1 MPFSQLN
8 IVVLRSAL
16 IAGLG
21 GFLFGLDTAVISG
34 AMRSLESRFSL
45 DPFWL
50 GFTVAAALIG
60 TIAGSLLAELPLERY
75 GRKRTLLGIA
85 ALFLASSLASTFAPN
100 WTVLVCTRFAGGIA
114 IGLASVASPIYIA
127 EIAPALLRGRLV
139 SITQLNIV
147 LGILCAFLSN
157 YLVALWFQGDD
168 VWRVVFAVVALP
180 SALFLLLVPVLVES
194 PRWLLTHGREAEARE
209 ILSRLGHPE
218 LSRTVEEIHESLSA
232 SKSADRLFQ
241 RRYLRPILLAFT
253 MAMFNQLTGI
263 SALTYAPRIF
273 GMAGASVDNA
283 LLQSVAIGVTSL
295 VFTIIAMVL
304 IDRVG
309 RRKLIIWG
317 SCGYILAL
325 GSLCW
330 LFLHPSDDLGVN
342 SQILV
347 LICVLAFQ
355 AVHALS
361 QGAVLWVFVSEI
373 FPNSVRAKGQSLATF
388 FLWVMAAAITW
399 SFPAATV
406 SSAAGIFGFF
416 AVMMVL
422 QLLFAWRI
430 MPETRSSTLEEIEDR
445 WSSAET

>member
-1 MPFSQLN
+1 MPIPQLN

-16 IAGLG
+16 IAGFG

-34 AMRSLESRFSL
+34 AMRSLESRFAL

-85 ALFLASSLASTFAPN
+85 GLFLASSLASTFAPN
-100 WTVLVCTRFAGGIA
+100 WAALVSSRFAGGIA

-127 EIAPALLRGRLV
+127 EIAPASLRGRLV

-157 YLVALWFQGDD
+157 YLVALWVHGDD
-168 VWRVVFAVVALP
+168 VWRVVFGVVTLP
-180 SALFLLLVPVLVES
+180 SALFLVLVPMLVES

-209 ILSRLGHPE
+209 VLSRLGHPE
-218 LSRTVEEIHESLSA
+218 VSRKVEEIRESLSV
-232 SKSADRLFQ
+232 SQLADRLFQ
-241 RRYLRPILLAFT
+241 RRYLQPILLAFA

-295 VFTIIAMVL
+295 VFTIIAMAM

-309 RRKLIIWG
+309 RRRLIIWG
-317 SCGYILAL
+317 SCGYICAL
-325 GSLCW
+325 GLLAW
-330 LFLHPSDDLGVN
+330 LFLHPGGD
-342 SQILV
+342 SQIFV
-347 LICVLAFQ
+347 LICILAFQ

-388 FLWVMAAAITW
+388 IHWVMAAAITW

-406 SSAAGIFGFF
+406 SSAAGVFGFF

-422 QLLFAWRI
+422 QLLFAWKI

-445 WSSAET
+445 WGSAKA

>member
-1 MPFSQLN
+1 
-8 IVVLRSAL
+8 L

-50 GFTVAAALIG
+50 GFTVTAALIG
-60 TIAGSLLAELPLERY
+60 TIVGSLLAELPLEKY

-85 ALFLASSLASTFAPN
+85 GLFLASSLASTVAPN
-100 WTVLVCTRFAGGIA
+100 WVALVSSRFAGGIA

-127 EIAPALLRGRLV
+127 EIAPASLRGRLV

-157 YLVALWFQGDD
+157 YFVALWFHGDD
-168 VWRVVFAVVALP
+168 VWRSVFAVVVLP
-180 SALFLLLVPVLVES
+180 SALFLILGPVLVES

-209 ILSRLGHPE
+209 ALSRLGHPE
-218 LSRTVEEIHESLSA
+218 ISRTVEEIRESFSV
-232 SKSADRLFQ
+232 SKSEDRLFQ
-241 RRYLRPILLAFT
+241 RRYLRPILLAFA

-295 VFTIIAMVL
+295 VFTILAMAL

-317 SCGYILAL
+317 SCGYICAL
-325 GSLCW
+325 GLLAW
-330 LFLHPSDDLGVN
+330 LFLHPGDD
-342 SQILV
+342 SQIFV
-347 LICVLAFQ
+347 LICILAFQ

-388 FLWVMAAAITW
+388 IHWVMAAAITW

-422 QLLFAWRI
+422 QLFFAWKI
-430 MPETRSSTLEEIEDR
+430 MPETRNSTLEEIEDR
-445 WSSAET
+445 LSPVKT